1 MNKYELRAKAY
12 KQLGLITESTEE
24 LESELARYKRVF
36 RIKAVIFSILG
47 LIVILSIFM
56 IVFSN
61 IPVIAGALITMINS
75 AILLVTYNSLSNSYE
90 AYKQTKA
97 ELKAKHTK
105 QVSTKGNLN
114 IK

>member
-24 LESELARYKRVF
+24 LQSELARYKRVF

-47 LIVILSIFM
+47 LIAILSIAIMVLF
-56 IVFSN
+56 N
-61 IPVIAGALITMINS
+61 IPVMVGALISTINS

-90 AYKQTKA
+90 AYEQTKA

-105 QVSTKGNLN
+105 QVETKGNLN
-114 IK
+114 LK

>member
-12 KQLGLITESTEE
+12 KQLGLLEPAEGLENE
-24 LESELARYKRVF
+24 LTRYKRVF

-47 LIVILSIFM
+47 LIAFLSIFV

-61 IPVIAGALITMINS
+61 IPVIVGVLINTINS
-75 AILLVTYNSLSNSYE
+75 VILLVTYNSLSNSYE
-90 AYKQTKA
+90 AYEQTKA

-105 QVSTKGNLN
+105 QVSTRGNLN
-114 IK
+114 LK